1 MGFLI
6 ILWVSCI
13 PLELTTY
20 WVSEK
25 FEKKNVAES
34 NKLEEFSLAENVKST
49 FTLKGKE

>member
-25 FEKKNVAES
+25 FEKNVAES
-34 NKLEEFSLAENVKST
+34 NKLEKFSLAEKVKST
-49 FTLKGKE
+49 FTLNGKE